1 MGSRKT
7 SLARREFAACQ
18 DHWVFAG
25 GKSRPVDIQPER
37 GSASD
42 ITAPNAPQYDMAM
55 QIVRFMKLRH
65 RFGLA
70 PRHDAAFNILLEMYI
85 SLCRRQQV
93 TVGNACIA
101 SCIPSTSALRVI
113 DMLIERGFVE
123 RDEDV
128 SDHRRKLLRFSHT
141 GISAMNCFFDALIQ
155 DGTQADSVSAFQP

>member
-70 PRHDAAFNILLEMYI
+70 PRHDAQAVHRGAQLHFAPGGLVL
-85 SLCRRQQV
+85 
-93 TVGNACIA
+93 G
-101 SCIPSTSALRVI
+101 I
-113 DMLIERGFVE
+113 D
-123 RDEDV
+123 DEDE
-128 SDHRRKLLRFSHT
+128 
-141 GISAMNCFFDALIQ
+141 ALVLVGAQI
-155 DGTQADSVSAFQP
+155 GRAHV